1 MSGDDFISA
10 EYKAPGD
17 PIWLITFADLIS
29 LLLTFFVLMFSMS
42 SLENA
47 KWQRVNALLSTRS
60 VPDTTDDMTAQG
72 NARNLPVVETRYAA
86 DLDYLAAVF
95 GRQLAKDA
103 ALAGLAVTRLD
114 DRLVITLP
122 VDLVFPSGQ
131 GELDRRGQQ
140 VMFVLGGAL
149 RNIGNQIDIQGH
161 TDPQPLRA
169 AQFASNWELSLTRA
183 GSVAAALMRAGYMRE
198 PAVLGF
204 ADARFD
210 EVAPDKPEE
219 ERRRMARRVD
229 IVIRPFRAET
239 VRGMP

>member
-1 MSGDDFISA
+1 MTDNDLFSVDDKPPA
-10 EYKAPGD
+10 E

-29 LLLTFFVLMFSMS
+29 LLLTFFVLLFSMS

-60 VPDTTDDMTAQG
+60 VPDTTEDMTSQG
-72 NARNLPVVETRYAA
+72 SARNLPVVESRYAA
-86 DLDYLAAVF
+86 DLDYLAAIF
-95 GRQLAKDA
+95 NQQLAKDQ
-103 ALAGLAVTRLD
+103 ALAGIAVRRLD
-114 DRLVITLP
+114 DRVVISLP
-122 VDLVFPSGQ
+122 EDAVFSSGQ

-140 VMFVLGGAL
+140 IMYVLSGIL

-183 GSVAAALMRAGYMRE
+183 GSVAGALMRAGYMRE

-210 EVAPDKPEE
+210 EVAPDRPDE
-219 ERRRMARRVD
+219 ERRKLARRVD

-239 VRGMP
+239 VRGLP

>member
-1 MSGDDFISA
+1 M
-10 EYKAPGD
+10 
-17 PIWLITFADLIS
+17 L
-29 LLLTFFVLMFSMS
+29 FSMH

-60 VPDTTDDMTAQG
+60 VPETTEDMTSQG
-72 NARNLPVVETRYAA
+72 SARNLPVVETRYAA
-86 DLDYLAAVF
+86 DLDYLSAIF
-95 GRQLAKDA
+95 TQQLAKDP
-103 ALAGLAVTRLD
+103 ALAGIHVRRLD
-114 DRLVITLP
+114 DRVVISLP
-122 VDLVFPSGQ
+122 ENVVFPSGQ

-140 VMFVLGGAL
+140 VMYVLSGIL

-183 GSVAAALMRAGYMRE
+183 GSVANSLMRAGYMRE

-210 EVAPDKPEE
+210 EVAPEKTEE
-219 ERRRMARRVD
+219 ERRRLARRVD

-239 VRGMP
+239 LRGTP

>member
-1 MSGDDFISA
+1 MNDSDLISA
-10 EYKAPGD
+10 EYKPPSD

-29 LLLTFFVLMFSMS
+29 LLLTFFVLLFSMS

-60 VPDTTDDMTAQG
+60 VPDTTEDMTAQG
-72 NARNLPVVETRYAA
+72 AARNLPVVESRYAA
-86 DLDYLAAVF
+86 DLDYLAAIF
-95 GRQLAKDA
+95 TQQLAKDQ
-103 ALAGLAVTRLD
+103 ALAGISVRRLD
-114 DRLVITLP
+114 DRVVISLP
-122 VDLVFPSGQ
+122 EDAVFASGQ

-140 VMFVLGGAL
+140 VMYVLSGIL

-183 GSVAAALMRAGYMRE
+183 GSVASALMRAGYMRE

-210 EVAPDKPEE
+210 EVTPGKSEE
-219 ERRRMARRVD
+219 ERRKLARRVD

-239 VRGMP
+239 VRGTP

>member
-1 MSGDDFISA
+1 MNDSDLIA
-10 EYKAPGD
+10 PEYRPPSD

-60 VPDTTDDMTAQG
+60 VPDTTEDMTSQG
-72 NARNLPVVETRYAA
+72 SARNLPVVESRHAA
-86 DLDYLAAVF
+86 DLDYLAAIF
-95 GRQLAKDA
+95 SQQLTREPV
-103 ALAGLAVTRLD
+103 LAGLLVVRHD
-114 DRLVITLP
+114 DRVVISLP
-122 VDLVFPSGQ
+122 DDLVFPSGQ

-140 VMFVLGGAL
+140 VLFALGGVL

-169 AQFASNWELSLTRA
+169 AQFPSNWELSLMRA
-183 GSVAAALMRAGYMRE
+183 SSVAAALMRAGYARE

-210 EVAPDKPEE
+210 EVAPDKPDDV
-219 ERRRMARRVD
+219 RRRLARRVD
-229 IVIRPFRAET
+229 IVIRPHRAET
-239 VRGMP
+239 VRGVP